1 MQLSSSVFS
10 NGETIPRRFT
20 CDGEDLSPP
29 FQWREP
35 PKGTRSFVL
44 LCNDPDAPSG
54 TFHHWALYDIPAD
67 RTELAQGFDR
77 SCEKE
82 GLKRAINDFS
92 RLGYRGPCPPHR
104 HGPHHYHFRLLS
116 RLIICRCSK
125 DHPAA
130 RSKARRANIYS
141 PRQVLSEFTRDE
153 DSTDRSESLAMSPA
167 NAVTPVLL

>member
-1 MQLSSSVFS
+1 METAMQLSSSVFS

-104 HGPHHYHFRLLS
+104 HGPHHYHFRLLALS
-116 RLIICRCSK
+116 LDHLPLLKGPSCREVESE
-125 DHPAA
+125 A
-130 RSKARRANIYS
+130 RKYLLAEAGIVGIYE
-141 PRQVLSEFTRDE
+141 R
-153 DSTDRSESLAMSPA
+153 
-167 NAVTPVLL
+167 